1 MGRRPKAATEAA
13 AAPIEATPA
22 AVPIV
27 RRRRRSSIVDHA
39 AQTAI
44 LIDSLLKGRG
54 AAGASQEEALAVVN
68 WARGVHAE
76 EVELKALTTRVRR
89 AKAQNAPERQIA
101 LGVNQALLN
110 GVLSGAL
117 SIDVNAVGAIT
128 FRTA

>member
-13 AAPIEATPA
+13 AAPIEVMAA

-27 RRRRRSSIVDHA
+27 RRRRRSSIVDHG

-44 LIDSLLKGRG
+44 LIDSLLKSRG
-54 AAGASQEEALAVVN
+54 AAGASQQEALAVVN

-76 EVELKALTTRVRR
+76 EAELKALTTRVRR

-101 LGVNQALLN
+101 LSVNQSLLN